1 MHKVDLRGEAIF
13 RQLKRE
19 NLIVL
24 NGRSAHD
31 GIGQQTFVWDK
42 GQWGSVLDLAIV
54 PETLSADLQVEKV
67 WDFTQ
72 MQHHAIFIWAHVA
85 PSEDNSRK

>member
-13 RQLKRE
+13 RQLKCK

-24 NGRSAHD
+24 NGWSARD
-31 GIGQQTFVWDK
+31 RIGQQKFVWDK
-42 GQWGSVLDLAIV
+42 GQRGSVLDLVIV
-54 PETLSADLQVEKV
+54 PKTLSADMWVENV

-85 PSEDNSRK
+85 PGEDNSRK

>member
-1 MHKVDLRGEAIF
+1 MHKVDLRREAVF

-24 NGRSAHD
+24 NGWSTHD

-42 GQWGSVLDLAIV
+42 GQRGSVLDLAIV
-54 PETLSADLQVEKV
+54 PEILSADMRVEKV
-67 WDFTQ
+67 WDFTK

-85 PSEDNSRK
+85 SGEDNSRK

>member
-13 RQLKRE
+13 RKLKRE

-24 NGRSAHD
+24 NGWSTRD
-31 GIGQQTFVWDK
+31 GIGQQAFVWDK

-54 PETLSADLQVEKV
+54 PKTLSTDMRVEKI

-85 PSEDNSRK
+85 PGEDNLRK